1 MLLSVITMARSN
13 PVLIRTPGDFSQ
25 AGKQSGRV
33 QSAIGAASW
42 WITLASCVAAVVLTA
57 AGMSLEGGAIAVLGF
72 APLYWHL
79 DRRYFPSIL
88 VGPCTAIYLFHLAG
102 YCLGPLAQRYIINIE
117 GFIESGM
124 IMAQWGAVIGLA
136 TFAIIYPLFYRK
148 RDWQG
153 TSEELI
159 GVCDTDSARW
169 KRYTLAMLVVLVI
182 QVLFGFISGAT
193 RRLGTTAEVT
203 VAVQSLFS
211 ALVDIR
217 TVIWFFL
224 GFGAV
229 RFGRRWAL
237 ICAATLVLFSSYTVL
252 DGTRGPAV
260 FAVLFTAIGAA
271 SAGFS
276 RRNLALLLVGFAIVF
291 SPVAAIVSTEYRVF
305 YQGDDLSFVDRAT
318 EFTLAVQ
325 GYVQVPGTDLAD
337 SIAVVLWQSTAHT
350 VDRIFSLT
358 PRAIPFIGLADMQR
372 LGYMYLPRLIAPDR
386 PSLQDGGDI
395 ACAYAVAVGE
405 FMAGD
410 PRCGKGNYTPTVGDG
425 YRRLGW
431 WGIPLLYAL
440 QAVIFGLALSYAWK
454 KKGRVE
460 WVAIFVMFLNLALG
474 VWSNTLNSTFY
485 MLGWIIPRDLIIF
498 WGLGKLA
505 DLFTR
510 DRVSIHR

>member
-1 MLLSVITMARSN
+1 MKIQSKAPYIPPLFAPRF
-13 PVLIRTPGDFSQ
+13 PGTIPRPDEQREFL
-25 AGKQSGRV
+25 
-33 QSAIGAASW
+33 ASFIAHW
-42 WITLASCVAAVVLTA
+42 WVTLAAVLGGIILSA
-57 AGMSLEGGAIAVLGF
+57 AGMPLEGGAIAVLGF

-79 DRRYFPSIL
+79 DRRYFSSIL
-88 VGPCTAIYLFHLAG
+88 VGPCTTIYLFHLAG

-117 GFIESGM
+117 RFVESGM

-169 KRYTLAMLVVLVI
+169 KRYTLAMLVVFVI

-193 RRLGTTAEVT
+193 RRLGTTADVT
-203 VAVQSLFS
+203 VGVQSLFS
-211 ALVDIR
+211 ALIDIR

-237 ICAATLVLFSSYTVL
+237 VCAATLALFSSYTVL
-252 DGTRGPAV
+252 DGSRGPAV

-276 RRNLALLLVGFAIVF
+276 RRNLVLLLVGFAIVF
-291 SPVAAIVSTEYRVF
+291 SPIAAIVSTEYRVF
-305 YQGDDLSFVDRAT
+305 YQGEDLSFIDRAT
-318 EFTLAVQ
+318 EFTQAAQ
-325 GYVQVPGTDLAD
+325 DYVQVSGTDLAD

-350 VDRIFSLT
+350 VDRIFFLT
-358 PRAIPFIGLADMQR
+358 PVAVPFIGLADMGR
-372 LGYMYLPRLIAPDR
+372 LVYMYLPRLIAPDR
-386 PSLQDGGDI
+386 PSLQDGSDI
-395 ACAYAVAVGE
+395 ACTYAVAVGE
-405 FMAGD
+405 FAAGD
-410 PRCGKGNYTPTVGDG
+410 PRCGKGDYTPTVGEG

-431 WGIPLLYAL
+431 PGIPLLYAL
-440 QAVIFGLALSYAWK
+440 QAVIFGFALSYAWEK
-454 KKGRVE
+454 SGRVE
-460 WVAIFVMFLNLALG
+460 WVAVFVLFLYLAQSA
-474 VWSNTLNSTFY
+474 WSNTLNSTFY
-485 MLGWIIPRDLIIF
+485 MLGWVIPRDMIVF

>member
-1 MLLSVITMARSN
+1 
-13 PVLIRTPGDFSQ
+13 
-25 AGKQSGRV
+25 
-33 QSAIGAASW
+33 
-42 WITLASCVAAVVLTA
+42 
-57 AGMSLEGGAIAVLGF
+57 
-72 APLYWHL
+72 
-79 DRRYFPSIL
+79 
-88 VGPCTAIYLFHLAG
+88 
-102 YCLGPLAQRYIINIE
+102 
-117 GFIESGM
+117 
-124 IMAQWGAVIGLA
+124 
-136 TFAIIYPLFYRK
+136 
-148 RDWQG
+148 
-153 TSEELI
+153 
-159 GVCDTDSARW
+159 
-169 KRYTLAMLVVLVI
+169 
-182 QVLFGFISGAT
+182 
-193 RRLGTTAEVT
+193 VT